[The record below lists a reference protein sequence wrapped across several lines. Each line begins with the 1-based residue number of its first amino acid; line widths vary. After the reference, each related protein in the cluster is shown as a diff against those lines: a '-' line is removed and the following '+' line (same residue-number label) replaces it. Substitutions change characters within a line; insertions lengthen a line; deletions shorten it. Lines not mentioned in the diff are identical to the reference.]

1 MNMIDGFIWACIG
14 GLVGFFLGMM
24 ATVLFMASGR
34 DNDGE

>member
-1 MNMIDGFIWACIG
+1 MELIDGIIFGIIG
-14 GLVGFFLGMM
+14 AFAGFFLGMM